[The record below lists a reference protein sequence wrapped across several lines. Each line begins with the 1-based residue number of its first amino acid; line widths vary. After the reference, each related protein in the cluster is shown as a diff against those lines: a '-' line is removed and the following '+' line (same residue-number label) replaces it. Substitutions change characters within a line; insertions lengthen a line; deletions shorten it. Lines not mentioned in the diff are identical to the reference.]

1 MNIDIFGLN
10 IILFYVTVS
19 ALKIVVAILAPG
31 WRLQWGCSQEG
42 AHGAAL
48 PLTLQKQM
56 ASSGKNYA
64 GLQTVP
70 FYSTSHASVK

>member
-1 MNIDIFGLN
+1 MNIDVF
-10 IILFYVTVS
+10 V
-19 ALKIVVAILAPG
+19 LKIVLAYVVVSTLKMVVAILAPG
-31 WRLQWGCSQEG
+31 WRLQWGRSQEG

-48 PLTLQKQM
+48 PLALQKQM

-70 FYSTSHASVK
+70 FYST